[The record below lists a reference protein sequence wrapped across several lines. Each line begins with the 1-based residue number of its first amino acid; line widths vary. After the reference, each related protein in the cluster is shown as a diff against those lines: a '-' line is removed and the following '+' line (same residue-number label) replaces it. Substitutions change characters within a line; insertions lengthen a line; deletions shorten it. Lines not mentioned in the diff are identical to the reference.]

1 MAKAKKKAPKKKA
14 EKKEKSWIEQTC
26 PASLSPKGWAENI
39 VANPQNF
46 ENGNGP
52 EIKKAEDY
60 LKANK

>member
-1 MAKAKKKAPKKKA
+1 MAKAKKKAAPKKA
-14 EKKEKSWIEQTC
+14 PKEMSWIEQTC

-39 VANPQNF
+39 VANPKNF

-52 EIKKAEDY
+52 EIKRAEDY